1 MADRP
6 EDPIEELLPAYAL
19 NALEPEER
27 ERVETAL
34 ERDPRSRAMLADLL
48 TGLSVLHSGHQ
59 PAIPSAA
66 LRERVMAVR
75 RPSDDAAP
83 HPSNGIRSTMA
94 FWGLA
99 ASLVLAVVSMGTVAF
114 VQQKR
119 VGDLE
124 TEMQVL
130 VEEAARTD
138 FKLQRSV
145 ELAALATQP
154 GASTATMLLPLEAPQ
169 PPREPMFGI
178 LFSRADGKRV
188 LWVSNLDPLPEG
200 MVYQAWLWED
210 RNHAY
215 SVAVFEADELGQALV
230 PMWMPLDAP
239 LPGRWLTV
247 QVSPEGGSITPGDE
261 KVLWGSV
268 EPHMPIETNADNGP

>member
-1 MADRP
+1 MAGRP
-6 EDPIEELLPAYAL
+6 EDPIEELLPGYAL

-27 ERVETAL
+27 ERVERAL
-34 ERDPRSRAMLADLL
+34 EREPRYRAMLAELL
-48 TGLSVLHSGHQ
+48 AGVSVLHASHQ

-66 LRERVMAVR
+66 LRERVMTSATKFR
-75 RPSDDAAP
+75 DETPPKPSGVTVP
-83 HPSNGIRSTMA
+83 KA

-99 ASLVLAVVSMGTVAF
+99 ASLVLAVVSMAVVAF
-114 VQQKR
+114 VQQQR

-124 TEMQVL
+124 SDMQVL

-138 FKLQRSV
+138 IKLQRSV

-154 GASTATMLLPLEAPQ
+154 GLSTATVLLPLEAPQ
-169 PPREPMFGI
+169 PPQEPEFGI

-188 LWVSNLDPLPEG
+188 LWVSNLDPLPDG

-210 RNHAY
+210 RTHAY
-215 SVAVFEADELGQALV
+215 SVAIFEADELGQALV
-230 PMWMPLDAP
+230 PMLMPLEAP

-247 QVSPEGGSITPGDE
+247 EVSPEGGLVTPGEDS
-261 KVLWGSV
+261 VLWGPV
-268 EPHMPIETNADNGP
+268 EPPMGGETAVTDDP